1 MHWSQAE
8 RMALLVSWI
17 AVALGLWLAD
27 KVLPDFEITG
37 DWKSYALVAALL
49 GVLQF
54 FLGWL
59 IYVVLGIATLGLGFL
74 FSFLTR
80 LIVTA
85 IVLLIADKLSRR
97 LTIRGFIPA
106 LLAAVIVA
114 LTGSVVDF
122 VLR

>member
-1 MHWSQAE
+1 
-8 RMALLVSWI
+8 MALLVSWI
-17 AVALGLWLAD
+17 TVGLGLWLAD
-27 KVLPDFEITG
+27 KVLPDFEISG

-54 FLGWL
+54 LLGWL

-80 LIVTA
+80 LVVTA
-85 IVLLIADKLSRR
+85 IVLLIVDKLSRR
-97 LTIRGFIPA
+97 LTVRGFVPA
-106 LLAAVIVA
+106 FLAAVIIA
-114 LTGSVVDF
+114 LTGSLVDF